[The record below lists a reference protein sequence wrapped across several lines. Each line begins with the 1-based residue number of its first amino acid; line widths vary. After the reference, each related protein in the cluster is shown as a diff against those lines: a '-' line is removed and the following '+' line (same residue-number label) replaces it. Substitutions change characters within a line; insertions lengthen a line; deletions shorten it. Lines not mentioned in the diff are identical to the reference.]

1 MGASRGMLPTDV
13 PVYALRFCP
22 SLSYFLLYLRHIW
35 SLVLGFLSVFTVY
48 TCFDLR
54 LRKMRRITTL
64 AEYNVLMFTC
74 LRHNSFN
81 VLNYFTTLNS
91 RGANT
96 EEEREDQLAKITQ
109 GALALNADVIGIIEV
124 RLVL

>member
-1 MGASRGMLPTDV
+1 
-13 PVYALRFCP
+13 
-22 SLSYFLLYLRHIW
+22 
-35 SLVLGFLSVFTVY
+35 
-48 TCFDLR
+48 
-54 LRKMRRITTL
+54 MRRITTL